1 MSNYVKI
8 HCREKRIKSD
18 GTAPV
23 VYKIILGRNNTLINS
38 GKFVEPR
45 YFDNNTQLVTGG
57 GNKLKLNSFF
67 KIDKEKIESI
77 ILDLELKN
85 EEITGEKIRAR
96 MNGTDFTKPSSE
108 NDFILFWKSQM
119 KDIDKNKT
127 QHYQGLRD
135 IKKYCPNGLPFR
147 DLSINWLERYRNHFI
162 KEGRKVNGYAH
173 NFRSI
178 RFMQLRAVKQKLMP
192 ESLFGKHG
200 FKIETE
206 EVQKEFLY
214 EEEMDRLYA
223 LLFKN
228 KDVVN
233 WIRLTKE
240 EKETAQPPSS
250 NEISFRLKKTLYW
263 FLFSM
268 ETALRFGDM
277 LKVSTAIAKGKDH
290 YYIRDNNLFAK
301 TGKTGTVIRIPL
313 TENAKELLEIPMNE
327 PLKKQNHLV
336 NKDLAEIFTH
346 QDIAI
351 DRHITF
357 HASRHTFAIDGLRND
372 MNLKAI
378 SVVMGHKSIMQT
390 EGYAKYENKAL
401 DKEME
406 KKNSKSIF
414 ENLKNAKIMKEQQYQ
429 ALQDDLQKL
438 IKNGFKGNAEDLTK
452 RISEIMNQINELKK

>member
-8 HCREKRIKSD
+8 QCREERIKSD
-18 GTAPV
+18 GTAPI
-23 VYKIILGRNNTLINS
+23 VYKIILGRTNTLLNS
-38 GKFVEPR
+38 GKSTEPKN
-45 YFDNNTQLVTGG
+45 FDNKTQLVTGG
-57 GNKLKLNSFF
+57 GNKLKLNSFL

-77 ILDLELKN
+77 ILDFELKG
-85 EEITGEKIRAR
+85 EKITGEKIRAK
-96 MNGTDFTKPSSE
+96 MKGTDVAEPSPE

-135 IKKYCPNGLPFR
+135 IQKYCPNGLSFK
-147 DLSINWLERYRNHFI
+147 DLTITWLERYRNHFI
-162 KEGRKVNGYAH
+162 KDGRKVNGYAH

-200 FKIETE
+200 YKIETE

-214 EEEMDRLYA
+214 EEEMERLFA
-223 LLFKN
+223 LLIKN

-240 EKETAQPPSS
+240 EKETATPPAPDAL
-250 NEISFRLKKTLYW
+250 SFRLKKTLYW

-277 LKVSTAIAKGKDH
+277 LKVSNAISKGKDH
-290 YYIRDNNLFAK
+290 FYIRENNLFAK
-301 TGKTGTVIRIPL
+301 TGKTGTVIRVPL
-313 TENAKELLEIPMNE
+313 TENAKKMLDIPMNE

-336 NKDLAEIFTH
+336 NKDLSEIFSH
-346 QDIAI
+346 KDIAI

-414 ENLKNAKIMKEQQYQ
+414 NKVSREQSKKDQLQNELTELVLKGFEGDNSELNEK
-429 ALQDDLQKL
+429 
-438 IKNGFKGNAEDLTK
+438 IKNMINQ
-452 RISEIMNQINELKK
+452 ISELNK